1 MVAWKESF
9 QASSTEGMLFVRFC
23 LKFIACEKA
32 KNMFEVKN
40 NPAENYRFK
49 VDNRNTRARCEICLK
64 LSSGV
69 FIVNFEH
76 ISHFAL
82 MFLSLILSR

>member
-32 KNMFEVKN
+32 KNTFEVKN

-49 VDNRNTRARCEICLK
+49 VDNTNTRTRCEICLK
-64 LSSGV
+64 LSSSV
-69 FIVNFEH
+69 FINFEQ

-82 MFLSLILSR
+82 VFLSLTLSR